1 MNFDSIRLSLVYTN
15 KQTTMTK
22 LSPDVQSLRN
32 KLKYIDYDMEDRAV
46 CTDFEI
52 NELSDK
58 IFDLIV
64 ETDYKVDIA
73 DCLRALH
80 LAFEDLEMYN

>member
-1 MNFDSIRLSLVYTN
+1 
-15 KQTTMTK
+15 MTK
-22 LSPDVQSLRN
+22 LSPAVQSLRN

-46 CTDFEI
+46 CTDVEI